1 MTSKTM
7 LLICT
12 AGMSS
17 SFLVS
22 KMQDTLKE
30 RGLDMK
36 ISAVSASEAER
47 KLKNTPVDYLLL
59 SPQVR
64 YLKPSFE
71 ESLENSQTVI
81 YVIDQMDYGMMNTG
95 KIVDDL
101 V

>member
-1 MTSKTM
+1 MTSKNV

-22 KMQDTLKE
+22 KMQETVKM

-47 KLKNTPVDYLLL
+47 KLNTIPVDYLLL

-71 ESLENSQTVI
+71 KSLENNQPVI
-81 YVIDQMDYGMMNTG
+81 YVIDQTDYAMMNTG